1 MQHAALTLSIGVGA
15 VINATWLLVGLLRRG
30 SYRPLPGWGRFALQV
45 VAASALLA
53 VLLAWG
59 AQHFDWVE
67 MKAQRLQ
74 RIGLLAAMM
83 IAAAVLYFGALWA
96 AGLKLRQ
103 LLRR

>member
-1 MQHAALTLSIGVGA
+1 
-15 VINATWLLVGLLRRG
+15 
-30 SYRPLPGWGRFALQV
+30 
-45 VAASALLA
+45 
-53 VLLAWG
+53 
-59 AQHFDWVE
+59 

-83 IAAAVLYFGALWA
+83 IAAAVLYFGSLWA

>member
-1 MQHAALTLSIGVGA
+1 M
-15 VINATWLLVGLLRRG
+15 
-30 SYRPLPGWGRFALQV
+30 QV

-59 AQHFDWVE
+59 AQQFDWVE

-83 IAAAVLYFGALWA
+83 AAAAVLYFGALWA